1 MNFLQSIKNQFLGQS
16 SRKKMAEGMD
26 IWLPI
31 ALFGVVIFLILPVH
45 TILLDTAIALSIASS
60 LLMLLIILYLKDS
73 VDFTG
78 FPTLLLMATLFRL
91 SLNVASTRLIL
102 LDGYAGNII
111 EAFGN
116 FVVRGNYIVGLVVF
130 IILVLVN
137 FIVITKGAGRIAEV
151 AARFT
156 LDAMP
161 GKQMSIDADLN
172 AGVIDEMEA
181 IKRRK
186 KIQAEADFYGAMD
199 GASKFVR
206 GDAVAGILITLINIV
221 GGLGIGVVQ
230 KQMAMVEALQL
241 YTLLSIGDGLVSQI
255 PALITSTATGIL
267 VTRATAK
274 ENLGKE
280 LTHQLFFSFKALWI
294 LSAMLAF
301 MMFIPGFPFAP
312 FCSLSILS
320 ALAAWKLPKWQAS
333 LLSSMKTS
341 KTEKKSKAETKEG
354 TELPMEQ
361 LLKLDPIQVELG
373 YALVHL
379 ADKAKNGDLLAR
391 VTGIRKNFVKEMGM
405 LIPPI
410 KIKDNLQ
417 LQGQEYRLLLKG
429 EEHTKGEVYADRWLA
444 MNACDSKEVL
454 DGISTTEPVYQLPA
468 TWVTAVEKKK
478 AELKGF
484 TVVDATTVLITH
496 LSETIKQHAADIL
509 SRQDVQHL
517 IDHLK
522 TSHSAVINELIPGQ
536 LGIGQVH
543 RILQNLLS
551 EGLSIRNLAE
561 ILERISDLAP
571 HTKNPDELSEHARL
585 ALSKS
590 IAKPYLGEDGLLHT
604 LSLESSLERQI
615 SEGIRKTANELTLVL
630 EPRIAIQL
638 IEAFSLG
645 IQQMTASGL
654 HPVLVCSPQIRLP
667 LYRFLQPTFPNLVVI
682 SIMELPRELSLKN
695 FQSIE
700 LTRQNKPNPI
710 METNPELQPA

>member
-1 MNFLQSIKNQFLGQS
+1 MSFLEKTKELFTSPTS
-16 SRKKMAEGMD
+16 KKRAAEGLD

-31 ALFGVVIFLILPVH
+31 ALFGVVIFLILPIH
-45 TILLDTAIALSIASS
+45 TFLLDTAIALSIASS

-186 KIQAEADFYGAMD
+186 KIQAESDFYGAMD

-206 GDAVAGILITLINIV
+206 GDAVAGILITLINII
-221 GGLGIGVVQ
+221 GGLGIGVIQ
-230 KQMAMVEALQL
+230 KQMSMVEALQL

-255 PALITSTATGIL
+255 PALILSTATGIL

-274 ENLGKE
+274 DNLGKE

-301 MMFIPGFPFAP
+301 MTFIPGFPFAP
-312 FCSLSILS
+312 FCSLSILTS
-320 ALAAWKLPKWQAS
+320 LAAWKLPKWKAS
-333 LLSSMKTS
+333 MVASMKTD
-341 KTEKKSKAETKEG
+341 EIKKSSSGGKKAEAEV
-354 TELPMEQ
+354 PMEQ
-361 LLKLDPIQVELG
+361 LLKLDALQVELG

-379 ADKAKNGDLLAR
+379 ADQSKKGDLLSR
-391 VTGIRKNFVKEMGM
+391 VTGIRKNFAREMGM
-405 LIPPI
+405 VIPPI
-410 KIKDNLQ
+410 KVKDNLQ

-429 EEHTKGEVYADRWLA
+429 EEYTRGEIHADRWLA
-444 MNACDSKEVL
+444 MNASDSKEVL
-454 DGISTTEPVYQLPA
+454 DGIQTTEPVYQLPA
-468 TWVTAVEKKK
+468 TWITGVEKKK

-484 TVVDATTVLITH
+484 TVVDATTVLVTH
-496 LSETIKQHAADIL
+496 LSETIKQQAADIL

-517 IDHLK
+517 LDNLK
-522 TSHSAVINELIPGQ
+522 ETHATVINELIPAQ
-536 LGIGQVH
+536 LSIGQVH
-543 RILQNLLS
+543 RLLQNLLA
-551 EGLSIRNLAE
+551 EGLSIRNLSE
-561 ILERISDLAP
+561 ILERVSDLAP

-585 ALSKS
+585 ALSKTIS
-590 IAKPYLGEDGLLHT
+590 KPYISDDGMLHT
-604 LSLESSLERQI
+604 LSLDPDLERI
-615 SEGIRKTANELTLVL
+615 IGEGVRKTPSELALIL
-630 EPRIAIQL
+630 EPNIALQV
-638 IEAFSLG
+638 IETFSRG
-645 IQQMTASGL
+645 IQHMTASGL
-654 HPVLVCSPQIRLP
+654 HPVLVCGPQIRLP
-667 LYRFLQPTFPNLVVI
+667 LYRFLKSTFANLTVI
-682 SIMELPRELSLKN
+682 GLMELPNQLPLKNVMTLSLAADKRPEP
-695 FQSIE
+695 QPEMIA
-700 LTRQNKPNPI
+700 
-710 METNPELQPA
+710 ETI

>member
-1 MNFLQSIKNQFLGQS
+1 MNVLQSIKNQFLGQS

-333 LLSSMKTS
+333 LLSSMKTPKS
-341 KTEKKSKAETKEG
+341 EKKNKAETKEG
-354 TELPMEQ
+354 VELPMEQ

-373 YALVHL
+373 YAL
-379 ADKAKNGDLLAR
+379 
-391 VTGIRKNFVKEMGM
+391 
-405 LIPPI
+405 
-410 KIKDNLQ
+410 
-417 LQGQEYRLLLKG
+417 
-429 EEHTKGEVYADRWLA
+429 
-444 MNACDSKEVL
+444 
-454 DGISTTEPVYQLPA
+454 
-468 TWVTAVEKKK
+468 
-478 AELKGF
+478 
-484 TVVDATTVLITH
+484 
-496 LSETIKQHAADIL
+496 
-509 SRQDVQHL
+509 
-517 IDHLK
+517 
-522 TSHSAVINELIPGQ
+522 
-536 LGIGQVH
+536 
-543 RILQNLLS
+543 
-551 EGLSIRNLAE
+551 
-561 ILERISDLAP
+561 
-571 HTKNPDELSEHARL
+571 
-585 ALSKS
+585 
-590 IAKPYLGEDGLLHT
+590 
-604 LSLESSLERQI
+604 
-615 SEGIRKTANELTLVL
+615 
-630 EPRIAIQL
+630 
-638 IEAFSLG
+638 
-645 IQQMTASGL
+645 
-654 HPVLVCSPQIRLP
+654 
-667 LYRFLQPTFPNLVVI
+667 
-682 SIMELPRELSLKN
+682 
-695 FQSIE
+695 
-700 LTRQNKPNPI
+700 
-710 METNPELQPA
+710 